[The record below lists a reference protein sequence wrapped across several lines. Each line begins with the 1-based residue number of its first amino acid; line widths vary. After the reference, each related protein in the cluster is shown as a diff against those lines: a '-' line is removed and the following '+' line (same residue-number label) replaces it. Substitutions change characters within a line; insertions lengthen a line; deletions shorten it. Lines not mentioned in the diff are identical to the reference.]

1 MQVAGTAVYTD
12 DIPPVAGELH
22 CGLVLSTRAHAAIL
36 SLDPAAALL
45 LPGVVAWL
53 DRNSVRPG
61 GNTFATAITQDELV
75 FAEDT
80 VHCQGQVVG
89 AVVAEDR
96 DTAQRAARLVKVEYR
111 DLPTIITMEQAI
123 AAKSFHHW
131 SNNTIHKGEVDEEM
145 VGTFRLIPIL
155 KLRCPTFDCQS
166 SALKQETFQLYC

>member
-1 MQVAGTAVYTD
+1 MAGTAVYTD

-96 DTAQRAARLVKVEYR
+96 DTAQRAARRGRTSGRARRCSAPSEGSWRNTGEPRACTPMQWHFPGTRCSIRQLHVLR
-111 DLPTIITMEQAI
+111 DR
-123 AAKSFHHW
+123 W
-131 SNNTIHKGEVDEEM
+131 
-145 VGTFRLIPIL
+145 
-155 KLRCPTFDCQS
+155 
-166 SALKQETFQLYC
+166 